1 MMWIL
6 SSAVFLGGLWIA
18 APTMRTLVHRN
29 FEPVRRD
36 DASVFQA
43 QQSSHP

>member
-1 MMWIL
+1 MSWIL
-6 SSAVFLGGLWIA
+6 GACAVAVGVWVA
-18 APTMRTLVHRN
+18 APTFLTFFRHD
-29 FEPVRRD
+29 FEPVRRN